1 MLALLVEKL
10 KGIVGYTSSL
20 GPGNGRSSKFEA
32 SRVQKKAHTEKSGF
46 TVSGFRVYGV
56 ECFFSSF
63 RV

>member
-32 SRVQKKAHTEKSGF
+32 SRVQKKGAHGKE
-46 TVSGFRVYGV
+46 RVYCFGV
-56 ECFFSSF
+56 
-63 RV
+63 

>member
-32 SRVQKKAHTEKSGF
+32 SRVQKKGAHGKE
-46 TVSGFRVYGV
+46 RVYCFGV